1 MKREEITIIN
11 RVAIGDMI
19 RRSAASYHNR
29 IALVE
34 GEEQLTYRQ
43 LNEACNQFANY
54 LLKQGYK
61 KGDAIGTM
69 AMNSIAH
76 VIAMYGIQKA
86 GLIWVPLNP
95 NISINEKK
103 YILSETK
110 TKLLLT
116 DERFWNKDRQELQ
129 EYPVLIMNEAKKSK
143 DSFRCAFNNK
153 STKEPDVHIEDRDI
167 AQVMFTSGTTGNP
180 KGVCISHLSVQMAG
194 LGNLIDCNITEHEVL
209 LAVMPMFHCA
219 QHTFLHSFL
228 MRGTKIVILSSFEP
242 IEFMKAIEK
251 HKGSFTFMLPVM
263 YRAII
268 HHPKRSRYNLST
280 LTSCLYAMA
289 PMDRKTLEI
298 GIQELKVDFMLGT
311 GQTEIYPATMI
322 FRPEQQLK
330 RFGSYWGTST
340 ITNDTAVM
348 DKDGNILP
356 DGQVGEIVH
365 RGPNVMTGYL
375 NDKVATAKTQLF
387 GWHHTG
393 DLGYWDEDRQM
404 VFVDRKKDV
413 IKTGGENVASI
424 KVEQTL
430 INHPKVENV
439 VVIGLPHDR
448 WSEAVTAFILPKNE
462 TNPTESEMIAYCK
475 KHLGSF
481 QVPKKVIVV
490 NQFPVTA
497 TGKIQKQKLR
507 LAYKHLYENDKVE

>member
-34 GEEQLTYRQ
+34 GEEQLSYKQ

-69 AMNSIAH
+69 AVNSIAH
-76 VIAMYGIQKA
+76 VIAMYGIHKA
-86 GLIWVPLNP
+86 GLIWVPINP
-95 NISINEKK
+95 NISVNEKK
-103 YILSETK
+103 YILSKTK
-110 TKLLLT
+110 TKLLIT
-116 DERFWNKDRQELQ
+116 DENFWQDEQNRLK
-129 EYPVLIMNEAKKSK
+129 EYPILLMNEEKESSY
-143 DSFRCAFNNK
+143 SFFRAFKNE
-153 STKEPDVHIEDRDI
+153 SHEEPDVHIEDRDI

-194 LGNLIDCNITEHEVL
+194 LGNLIDCKITDHEVL

-228 MRGTKIVILSSFEP
+228 MKGAKIVVLSSFEP
-242 IEFMKAIEK
+242 IEFLKTIEK
-251 HKGSFTFMLPVM
+251 YGGSFTFMLPMM

-268 HHPKRSRYNLST
+268 HHPKRHAYNLST
-280 LTSCLYAMA
+280 LKSCLYAMA
-289 PMDRKTLEI
+289 PMDRKTLEV
-298 GIQELKVDFMLGT
+298 GIKELKVDFMLGT
-311 GQTEIYPATMI
+311 GQTEMYPATMI

-330 RFGSYWGTST
+330 RFGSYWGTSA
-340 ITNDTAVM
+340 IINDTAVM
-348 DKDGNILP
+348 DENGKIVP

-365 RGPNVMTGYL
+365 RGPNVMQGYL
-375 NDKVATAKTQLF
+375 KDEAATAETQLF

-413 IKTGGENVASI
+413 IKTGGENVASV

-439 VVIGLPHDR
+439 VVIGLPHKR

-462 TNPTESEMIAYCK
+462 TNPTENEIISYCK
-475 KHLGSF
+475 KHLGNF

-507 LAYKHLYENDKVE
+507 LEYKHLYENDKVE